1 MDFRPKNRSDVRFDG
16 LIDIDDG
23 AFAAIRDGLLD
34 KLERVFGAI
43 LAGRDEEE
51 VYALWRE
58 INAADVAAAERRH
71 REASRPVPIDPAIT
85 GRTAAIAAG
94 AVSHG
99 RQAAADA
106 GRTSRSC
113 SGRAGWSA
121 RRC

>member
-16 LIDIDDG
+16 LIDIDDR
-23 AFAAIRDGLLD
+23 AFDAIRDGLLD
-34 KLERVFGAI
+34 KLEQVFGAI
-43 LAGRDEEE
+43 LAGRAEEE

-58 INAADVAAAERRH
+58 INAADVAAAEARH
-71 REASRPVPIDPAIT
+71 REPSRPVPVDPAVT

-99 RQAAADA
+99 PPAAGDA
-106 GRTSRSC
+106 VDVRDRA